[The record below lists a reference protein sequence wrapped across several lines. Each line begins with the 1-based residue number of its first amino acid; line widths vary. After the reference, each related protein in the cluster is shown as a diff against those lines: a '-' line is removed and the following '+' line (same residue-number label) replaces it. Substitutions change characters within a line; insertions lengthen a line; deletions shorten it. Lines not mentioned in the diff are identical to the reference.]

1 MTGAK
6 VQDAVPTAEQVK
18 ALIRAHAEADD
29 ERFYA
34 VAMQVAAQEARNG
47 HGVFAQQLR
56 ALIDKAKERGGRP
69 ARVERGPGR
78 PVPMVQPRGE
88 LAGLLGASYPKTRLS
103 DMVLEDTVRERLERV
118 IVEQHQRERLA
129 MFALRPIHKLLLV
142 GPSGVGKT
150 MSAAALAGELDL
162 PLFSLRLDGLITKY
176 MGETAAKLRLVF
188 DAMQETRAVYLFDEF
203 DALGGDRASN
213 NDVGETRRI
222 LNSFL
227 VLLEQ
232 DESEGLVI
240 CATNHPRLLDP
251 ALFRRFDSVIDYAL
265 PPPGAAVEV
274 MRARLAFMDTSA
286 VDWPDAVRAASG
298 LSHSEI
304 ARACERAA
312 KDAILDHRTVI
323 SSATLIA
330 ALQERHGARS

>member
-1 MTGAK
+1 M
-6 VQDAVPTAEQVK
+6 PTADQIK

-47 HGVFAQQLR
+47 HGAFAMELR
-56 ALIDKAKERGGRP
+56 TLVDKAKAKTGRGGR
-69 ARVERGPGR
+69 VDRGRNR
-78 PVPMVQPRGE
+78 PVPLVQPRGE
-88 LAGLLGASYPKTRLS
+88 LAGLIAASYPKTRLT
-103 DMVLEDTVRERLERV
+103 DMVLDDGVRSRLERV
-118 IVEQHQRERLA
+118 VVEQRQRERLA
-129 MFALRPIHKLLLV
+129 EFALHPVRKLLLV

-188 DAMQETRAVYLFDEF
+188 DTMLETRAVYLFDEF
-203 DALGGDRASN
+203 DALGGDRSSK

-232 DESEGLVI
+232 DESDGLVV
-240 CATNHPRLLDP
+240 CATNHPQLLDS
-251 ALFRRFDSVIDYAL
+251 ALFRRFDSVIEYAL
-265 PPPGAAVEV
+265 PKADATESV
-274 MRARLAFMDTSA
+274 MRARLGFMETDGLDWSEA
-286 VDWPDAVRAASG
+286 VHAARE
-298 LSHSEI
+298 LSHADI
-304 ARACERAA
+304 TRACELAA
-312 KDAILDHRTVI
+312 KDAILDHRTHVTTE
-323 SSATLIA
+323 ALVA
-330 ALQERHGARS
+330 ALQERRGTRP